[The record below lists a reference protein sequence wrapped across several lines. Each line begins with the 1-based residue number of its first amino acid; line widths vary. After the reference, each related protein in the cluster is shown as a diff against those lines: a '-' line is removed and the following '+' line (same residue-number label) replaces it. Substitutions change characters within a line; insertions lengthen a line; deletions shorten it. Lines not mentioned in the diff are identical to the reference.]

1 MKDTKSFSAE
11 RDSHQAK
18 VGNSDKADPHNHPE
32 KEADIKKQPNL
43 LQTPAQPEPDSNAE
57 IKKLEDQIA
66 EYYDQLMRS
75 RAELENFKKRTE
87 REITQ
92 IRNYA
97 NERFAVELLAIKDSL
112 EMGLQVDIKEDAK
125 KLHEGIE
132 LTLKL
137 LQQTFEKFGIKEIN
151 PEGEV
156 FNPQHHQA
164 MMTQTDATKPS
175 NTILNVLQKGYLM
188 NDRLLRPAMV
198 CVSSQPEVSTPL
210 KNPTTEKQSVKTLET
225 TIKKTKDE
233 SKTNS

>member
-1 MKDTKSFSAE
+1 MEDTKSS
-11 RDSHQAK
+11 
-18 VGNSDKADPHNHPE
+18 SDEQVENQPETNDCNKANPHKQPQ
-32 KEADIKKQPNL
+32 KGADLKKQQNPETL
-43 LQTPAQPEPDSNAE
+43 TQPEPDFTSE

-97 NERFAVELLAIKDSL
+97 NEQFAIELLAIKDSL
-112 EMGLQVDIKEDAK
+112 EMGLQVDIKEDNK

-151 PEGEV
+151 PEGEI
-156 FNPQHHQA
+156 FNPEHHQA
-164 MMTQTDATKPS
+164 MMTQTDTTKPP

-198 CVSSQPEVSTPL
+198 CVSSQPEASTPSE
-210 KNPTTEKQSVKTLET
+210 NPTSEKQAEEKAENTVKNTKNKVKT
-225 TIKKTKDE
+225 
-233 SKTNS
+233 SS